1 MEVTAE
7 KVGRTNWLSCLPL
20 ISILNLTSTFCC
32 PSLLHFLLLAVSAPR
47 SLALSSYLQL
57 SEDRMILDAWE
68 KDPHGVRPVV
78 QMRDASSVQVAGELV
93 DVRLKLGKG
102 CERRS
107 VNIQQQKGT
116 NRKKML

>member
-78 QMRDASSVQVAGELV
+78 QMRDAGSVQVAGELV